1 MLQVKEI
8 RKDFPILD
16 SQVNGERLIYLD
28 NAATTQVPLCVLDR
42 LRAHYLQDNANVHR
56 GIHTLSERST
66 AAFEEAREVVRGFL
80 NARSAEEIIFTQG
93 TTDAINTVA
102 AGLRNRVGAGDL
114 VVVTALEHHSNFLPW
129 QRLCEERGAAF
140 QAVPCPDGILDE
152 KAFSAALGRRPKVVA
167 LAQVSNLTGTVFP
180 VRELTALAH
189 AAGALVLVDGAQGV
203 RHETADVRELD
214 CDFYCFSGHKIL
226 SPSGIG
232 VLYGKQA
239 CLERLEPARVGGGM
253 VDVVAAERSTY
264 GTLPARLEA
273 GTPNI
278 SGAVALGEA
287 LRYIEA
293 LGRNEISAW
302 EHELTAY
309 AEEALS
315 AIEGLT
321 ILGRPARRAGVLSF
335 TLEGVHPYDAAS
347 VLDKLG
353 VALRSGNHCA
363 QPGLREFGLEAAI
376 RLSPAFYNTKEE
388 IDRTCKA
395 IVRTMGLFQRWTK
408 N

>member
-1 MLQVKEI
+1 
-8 RKDFPILD
+8 
-16 SQVNGERLIYLD
+16 
-28 NAATTQVPLCVLDR
+28 
-42 LRAHYLQDNANVHR
+42 
-56 GIHTLSERST
+56 
-66 AAFEEAREVVRGFL
+66 
-80 NARSAEEIIFTQG
+80 
-93 TTDAINTVA
+93 
-102 AGLRNRVGAGDL
+102 
-114 VVVTALEHHSNFLPW
+114 
-129 QRLCEERGAAF
+129 
-140 QAVPCPDGILDE
+140 
-152 KAFSAALGRRPKVVA
+152 
-167 LAQVSNLTGTVFP
+167 
-180 VRELTALAH
+180 
-189 AAGALVLVDGAQGV
+189 
-203 RHETADVRELD
+203 
-214 CDFYCFSGHKIL
+214 
-226 SPSGIG
+226 
-232 VLYGKQA
+232 
-239 CLERLEPARVGGGM
+239 M

-278 SGAVALGEA
+278 SGAIALGEA

-321 ILGRPARRAGVLSF
+321 ILGRPAQRAGVLSF
-335 TLEGVHPYDAAS
+335 TLAGVHPYDAAS

-388 IDRTCKA
+388 IDRTRKA
-395 IVRTMGLFQRWTK
+395 IVRTMGLFQKWTK